1 MEKFTLPPLHMAPM
15 AGITDAT
22 TRQIVRDCGADVT
35 YSEMVSSRGI
45 YYKDKKTHTLMAF
58 EDKERPI
65 HIQIFGND
73 PDTMAYAARVC
84 AEYEPDWININMGC
98 PMGKIIGNG
107 DGGALMKDPLL
118 AGRVCEAVAK
128 ATEIPVSVKFRSG
141 WDHET
146 ICAPEFAK
154 IMQESG
160 AKELSVHPR
169 TVKQQYSGKADY
181 KVVQAVV
188 QAVSLPVIL
197 SGDIRDWES
206 AVAATQTG
214 AAGLMLGR
222 ATLGDPWLFGR
233 LKALANGEKP
243 EEITATR
250 RLAAALIHAKRL
262 CEHKGERTGMCESRK
277 FSAWYIKGFSDAAML
292 RDAVC
297 RVTTYGQLEDLLSRY
312 ITEEIEERDVF

>member
-1 MEKFTLPPLHMAPM
+1 MEKFKLPPLHMAPM

-22 TRQIVRDCGADVT
+22 TRRIVRHCGADVT

-58 EDKERPI
+58 EETERPI

-84 AEYEPDWININMGC
+84 AEYQPDWININMGC

-141 WDHET
+141 WDHES

-169 TVKQQYSGKADY
+169 TVKQQYSGRADY
-181 KVVQAVV
+181 AVVRQVV
-188 QAVSLPVIL
+188 QAVSIPVIL
-197 SGDIRDWES
+197 SGDIKDWES

-243 EEITATR
+243 EEITANR
-250 RLAAALIHAKRL
+250 RLSAALIHAKRL

-277 FSAWYIKGFSDAAML
+277 FSAWYIKGFSEAASL

-297 RVTTYGQLEDLLSRY
+297 RVTTYRELENLLSNY